1 MRPFVALLLA
11 GCACGVAP
19 LVHGAAPSEPAS
31 MAPPTGAP
39 LAAPTETPTTPA
51 PVTPEADRAVLRAL
65 EGLGQDYTIDP
76 EGDFKLELGFD
87 DKRSQVVFINSSTES
102 LANLRLREVWAIA
115 MVYNANQPP
124 AELPRTLLVENS
136 RKKLGGWQLGELGER
151 SALVYCMQ
159 VPADLAGES
168 LKAAYLQTAIIADE
182 KEKELS
188 GDQDA
193 Y

>member
-1 MRPFVALLLA
+1 MRRLVALLLA
-11 GCACGVAP
+11 VCAFGVAP
-19 LVHGAAPSEPAS
+19 LVQGAAPSEPAS
-31 MAPPTGAP
+31 MAPATGAP
-39 LAAPTETPTTPA
+39 LAAVTAAPTATA

-87 DKRSQVVFINSSTES
+87 DKRSQVVFINSATE
-102 LANLRLREVWAIA
+102 LLVNLRLREVWAIA
-115 MVYNANQPP
+115 MVYTGDQLP
-124 AELPRTLLVENS
+124 AELPRALLVENS
-136 RKKLGGWQLGELGER
+136 RKKLGGWQLRELGER

-188 GDQDA
+188 GDKDA
-193 Y
+193 F